1 MRHPGHHFICH
12 GAVVRAVASTAGR
25 QAQIIPGLECCRER
39 PQSKKPNKKDG
50 KPALHPSL
58 MLHDERITPVDRQP
72 RCVLRYHRFIAVSST
87 LPEEFPVSQENASSS
102 STELSAQAACTRRP
116 LRIALFGFGT
126 VGSSVARILVESKT
140 EGVEL
145 THIYNRNV
153 ARKRVDWTAPNVVW
167 SEDAD
172 AVLASDVDVIVEL
185 AGGLDPA
192 GEWVRR
198 ALEAGKSVV
207 TANKKLIA
215 YHGVELERLAAAKGG
230 HLKYGAAVAGGIPVI
245 PGIEQ
250 GLAGDRIESM
260 EGILNGTCNF
270 ILSKMEAGAEYATV
284 LATAQAKGYAEADP
298 TEDVGGFDARAKLA
312 ILMRLALRVV
322 VDPEEIVPQPITA
335 VTAVDF
341 SYARDLGCTIRQV
354 ARAEESGGNVAATVG
369 PMLVDKKSPLAW
381 SRGTE
386 NMVILTGHYG
396 GDVVFSGHGA
406 GGHPTA
412 VAVVSDLLALAHGS
426 RRVAVPSTPACIG
439 AEFEVPH
446 YIRFLVNDRPGIV
459 AEITG
464 ALARERINIRAI
476 VQKPGYPAHALPF
489 VVTVEPCK
497 SSALKRALASI
508 SRMDCLLEEPL
519 DLQMLE

>member
-1 MRHPGHHFICH
+1 LSEANAP
-12 GAVVRAVASTAGR
+12 
-25 QAQIIPGLECCRER
+25 
-39 PQSKKPNKKDG
+39 
-50 KPALHPSL
+50 
-58 MLHDERITPVDRQP
+58 
-72 RCVLRYHRFIAVSST
+72 
-87 LPEEFPVSQENASSS
+87 ASSQPS
-102 STELSAQAACTRRP
+102 SGQPILKSRNRHP

-126 VGSSVARILVESKT
+126 VGSSVARILVESQPRGLK
-140 EGVEL
+140 L
-145 THIYNRNV
+145 THIFNRGV
-153 ARKRVDWTAPNVVW
+153 ARKRVDWVPDSVVW
-167 SEDAD
+167 TEDAD
-172 AVLASDVDVIVEL
+172 AVLASGEVDVVVETV
-185 AGGLDPA
+185 GGLDPA
-192 GEWVRR
+192 GTWVCR

-215 YHGVELERLAAAKGG
+215 VQGVELERLATDKGG

-245 PGIEQ
+245 PGLEQ
-250 GLAGDRIESM
+250 GLAGDRIERI

-270 ILSKMEAGAEYATV
+270 ILSKMEEGADYATV
-284 LATAQAKGYAEADP
+284 LAEAQKLGYAEADP

-312 ILMRLALRVV
+312 ILMRLALRVQI
-322 VDPEEIVPQPITA
+322 DPEEIVPKAITSISS
-335 VTAVDF
+335 VDF

-354 ARAEESGGNVAATVG
+354 ARAQQSNGQVAAAVG
-369 PMLVDKKSPLAW
+369 PMLVAVRSPLAW
-381 SRGTE
+381 SRDTE
-386 NMVILTGHYG
+386 NMVILSGRYG

-426 RRVAVPSTPACIG
+426 RRVEVPSVPARVG

-446 YIRFLVNDRPGIV
+446 YIRFLVDDRPGIV

-476 VQKPGYPAHALPF
+476 VQKPGYPQHALPF

-497 SSALKRALASI
+497 TSALRQALASI
-508 SRMDCLLEEPL
+508 GKMDCLLEEPL

>member
-1 MRHPGHHFICH
+1 
-12 GAVVRAVASTAGR
+12 VA
-25 QAQIIPGLECCRER
+25 I
-39 PQSKKPNKKDG
+39 
-50 KPALHPSL
+50 
-58 MLHDERITPVDRQP
+58 
-72 RCVLRYHRFIAVSST
+72 
-87 LPEEFPVSQENASSS
+87 
-102 STELSAQAACTRRP
+102 
-116 LRIALFGFGT
+116 FGFGT
-126 VGSSVARILVESKT
+126 VGSSVARILMESKP
-140 EGVEL
+140 EGLRL
-145 THIYNRNV
+145 THVFNRDV
-153 ARKRVDWTAPNVVW
+153 ARKRVDWASDDVMW
-167 SEDAD
+167 SEDGE
-172 AVLASDVDVIVEL
+172 AVIASDADVVVEL
-185 AGGLDPA
+185 MGGLDPA
-192 GEWVRR
+192 GGFVRR
-198 ALEAGKSVV
+198 ALDAGKSVV

-215 YHGVELERLAAAKGG
+215 FHGVELERLAAQRGG

-250 GLAGDRIESM
+250 GLAGDRIERI

-270 ILSKMEAGAEYATV
+270 ILSRMEAGAEYATV
-284 LATAQAKGYAEADP
+284 LAAAQAKGYAEADP
-298 TEDVGGFDARAKLA
+298 SEDVCGFDARAKLA
-312 ILMRLALRVV
+312 ILMRLALRVE
-322 VDPEEIVPQPITA
+322 VDPEEIVPRAITE

-354 ARAEESGGNVAATVG
+354 ARARKTNGNVAATVG
-369 PMLVDKKSPLAW
+369 PMLVDSRSPMAW

-386 NMVILTGHYG
+386 NMVILSGQYG

-412 VAVVSDLLALAHGS
+412 VAVVSDLVTLAHGS
-426 RRVAVPSTPACIG
+426 RRVELPSAKARVE

-476 VQKPGYPAHALPF
+476 VQKAGYPQHALPF

-497 SSALKRALASI
+497 SSALRRAMASI
-508 SRMDCLLEEPL
+508 RSMDCLLEPPL

>member
-1 MRHPGHHFICH
+1 M
-12 GAVVRAVASTAGR
+12 
-25 QAQIIPGLECCRER
+25 
-39 PQSKKPNKKDG
+39 
-50 KPALHPSL
+50 
-58 MLHDERITPVDRQP
+58 
-72 RCVLRYHRFIAVSST
+72 
-87 LPEEFPVSQENASSS
+87 PEENATVLK
-102 STELSAQAACTRRP
+102 TEIPMQDRRNRRP

-126 VGSSVARILVESKT
+126 VGSSVARILVESKPK
-140 EGVEL
+140 GLDL
-145 THIYNRNV
+145 TYVFNRGV
-153 ARKRVDWTAPNVVW
+153 ARKRVDWTPSKVIW
-167 SEDAD
+167 TEDAD

-192 GEWVRR
+192 GSWVRR

-230 HLKYGAAVAGGIPVI
+230 HIKYGAAVAGGIPVI
-245 PGIEQ
+245 PGLEQ
-250 GLAGDRIESM
+250 GMAGDRIERM

-270 ILSKMEAGAEYATV
+270 ILSRMEAGEEYATV
-284 LATAQAKGYAEADP
+284 LATAQEKGYAEADP

-341 SYARDLGCTIRQV
+341 SYARDLNCTIRQV
-354 ARAEESGGNVAATVG
+354 ARAEERDGMVAATVG
-369 PMLVDKKSPLAW
+369 PMLVDQRSPMAW

-386 NMVILTGHYG
+386 NMVILTGRYG

-426 RRVAVPSTPACIG
+426 RRVEIPSVPARIG
-439 AEFEVPH
+439 GEFEVPH
-446 YIRFLVNDRPGIV
+446 YIRFLVMDRPGIV

-464 ALARERINIRAI
+464 ALAKERINIRAI
-476 VQKPGYPAHALPF
+476 VQKAGYPAHALPF

-497 SSALKRALASI
+497 SSAMKRALESI
-508 SRMDCLLEEPL
+508 RQMDCLLEKPL